1 MLHDITMPH
10 SPLIKN
16 ERSVYMT
23 ELTTIDPN
31 NYAAMAKAMGI
42 AHEGTGK
49 AKSSSLAR
57 LRINHSPVMG
67 TAEGNG
73 KNVNVEVVSG
83 GTYKLE
89 IPDGPT
95 YYASSIKMRPFMQ
108 RFMYKRF
115 IMGNANSPNRYV
127 KTIMHDDL
135 NVDLKDND
143 GGFNCGK
150 PAGYIQDFKALPEK
164 TQELIKQIK
173 RVRVVLGTV
182 ELVSATDEKGNSVD
196 VDATP
201 FIWEI
206 DNRDAFKFVGDAF
219 TKLAKMQRLPVQHM
233 ITANT
238 DERKLPNGNSFF
250 VPVVSLNVT
259 DTISLTEKDQ
269 TMFADFMT
277 WIDNYNNYIV
287 NAWAEKA
294 NSSMEDGD
302 SEVIDDLVDIEIEE
316 EVA

>member
-1 MLHDITMPH
+1 
-10 SPLIKN
+10 
-16 ERSVYMT
+16 MT
-23 ELTTIDPN
+23 QLTTIDTN

-42 AHEGTGK
+42 ANEGKTS

-57 LRINHSPVMG
+57 MRIHHSPIMG
-67 TAEGNG
+67 TAEVKG
-73 KNVNVEVVSG
+73 KNVNVEVVEG

-95 YYASSIKMRPFMQ
+95 HYASSVKFRPFMQ
-108 RFMYKRF
+108 RFMYKRYVQ
-115 IMGNANSPNRYV
+115 GGGNSPNRFI
-127 KTIMHDDL
+127 KSIMADTL
-135 NVDLKDND
+135 NIDLKDND

-150 PAGYIQDFKALPEK
+150 PAGYIKDFKALP
-164 TQELIKQIK
+164 QNLQDLIKQIK

-182 ELVSATDEKGNSVD
+182 EMLNPTDDKGNPVE
-196 VDATP
+196 VEVTP

-206 DNRDAFKFVGDAF
+206 DNRDAFKEIGGSFE
-219 TKLAKMQRLPVQHM
+219 KLAKMQRLPVQHT

-238 DERKLPNGNSFF
+238 EERKIPTGASFY
-250 VPVVSLNVT
+250 VPIASLDVSN
-259 DTISLTEKDQ
+259 TIELTQEDQ
-269 TMFADFMT
+269 VLFGDFMS

-294 NSSMEDGD
+294 NSKMEEDD
-302 SEVIDDLVDIEIEE
+302 VAVLDDLVDIEVED